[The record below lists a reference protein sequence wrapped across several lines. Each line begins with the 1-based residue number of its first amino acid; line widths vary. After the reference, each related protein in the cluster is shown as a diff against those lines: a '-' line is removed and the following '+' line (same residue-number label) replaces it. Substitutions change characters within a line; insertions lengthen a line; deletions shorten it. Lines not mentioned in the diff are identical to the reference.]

1 MNFWKTISCRWSREE
16 LLTWHSLKKTGY
28 ILLPFLIYMLVKD
41 MAEICLWALT
51 ELLITKGGDA
61 VTAFV
66 SRNAS
71 TAGGLVS
78 GLAIFLGMAA
88 IYRPVKNELGQK
100 ENGQAETQIKQAINA
115 NYLTAYGFLAALSFC
130 VAVSLNIIFYQTG
143 YSQNSADYQQVQQA
157 QYGVQFT
164 VGLVLYGL
172 ISPLAE
178 EAVFRGVIYNRMKR
192 CFQKR
197 TALLF
202 SALLFGLYHGNMVQA
217 LYGTLMGII
226 IAVVYDRY
234 ESFAAPVLFHAV
246 ANISV
251 YVMTS
256 RMGFSEMNGNSLTA
270 WLIAAVTAGFAVI
283 FFILAD
289 NFIKKSRIV
298 K

>member
-1 MNFWKTISCRWSREE
+1 
-16 LLTWHSLKKTGY
+16 
-28 ILLPFLIYMLVKD
+28 
-41 MAEICLWALT
+41 
-51 ELLITKGGDA
+51 
-61 VTAFV
+61 
-66 SRNAS
+66 
-71 TAGGLVS
+71 
-78 GLAIFLGMAA
+78 
-88 IYRPVKNELGQK
+88 
-100 ENGQAETQIKQAINA
+100 
-115 NYLTAYGFLAALSFC
+115 
-130 VAVSLNIIFYQTG
+130 
-143 YSQNSADYQQVQQA
+143 
-157 QYGVQFT
+157 